1 MLLIV
6 TLGVVGVLVASG
18 IYLYLDGRRDAM
30 RERLTLGL
38 EQEDR
43 DAPSIWKDAS
53 NLLRLAQVQALLER
67 SPLARTLAR
76 RLRQC
81 AVPVSLLNA
90 IAGAVLVASAMAG
103 LAHLLL
109 PGTGASVGAFAGV
122 LLLGW
127 GGLYLWS
134 RHVIRKLEMQLPSFI
149 NQMIATLRAGGTPL
163 VAMRNAA
170 RTAPQPIASSM
181 QSLIRNMELG
191 VPANQAWYDW
201 AEGWDSNACRL
212 LSTALRI
219 KWEAG
224 GEMSAILEFVLEAL
238 ETRRRMELRVE
249 TRTSLARV
257 STYFMTAWPIVMGLI
272 FYSLNPALYIE
283 ALEHP
288 IGIALAQAMVVLL
301 VIGYLWIRRIS
312 RLQD

>member
-1 MLLIV
+1 MVFLAAVVILGGLAALAIV
-6 TLGVVGVLVASG
+6 YIRES
-18 IYLYLDGRRDAM
+18 RRDAV
-30 RERLTLGL
+30 RDRLTIGL
-38 EQEDR
+38 EDDSGEE
-43 DAPSIWKDAS
+43 PSIWKDAS
-53 NLLRLAQVQALLER
+53 DLLQLARAQALLQR
-67 SPLARTLAR
+67 SPIARTLSR
-76 RLRQC
+76 RLQQC
-81 AVPVSLLNA
+81 AVPYSLLNVLVGA
-90 IAGAVLVASAMAG
+90 LLVAGVVAAGVQWLVPVAGASIG
-103 LAHLLL
+103 
-109 PGTGASVGAFAGV
+109 GFAVV

-127 GGLYLWS
+127 AALYFWA
-134 RHVIRKLEMQLPSFI
+134 RHVTRKLEMQLPSFI

-170 RTAPQPIASSM
+170 RTAPKPIGPAM
-181 QSLIRNMELG
+181 HSLIRNMELG

-201 AEGWDSNACRL
+201 AEGWDSNSCRL

-257 STYFMTAWPIVMGLI
+257 STYFMTAWPIIMGLV
-272 FYSLNPALYIE
+272 FYSLNPALYTE
-283 ALEHP
+283 ALAHP
-288 IGIALAQAMVVLL
+288 VGIFLAKVMVALLI
-301 VIGYLWIRRIS
+301 IGYIWIRRIS